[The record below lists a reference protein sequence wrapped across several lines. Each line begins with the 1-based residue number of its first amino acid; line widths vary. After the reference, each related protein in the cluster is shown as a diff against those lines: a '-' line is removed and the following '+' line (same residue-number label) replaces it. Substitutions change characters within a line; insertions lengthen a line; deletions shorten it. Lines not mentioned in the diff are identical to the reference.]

1 MTKKRLK
8 KEKELVKTE
17 RSLKCCR
24 FKDGRV
30 KPEPVYGLCP
40 IRHSLVKRMYEE
52 FLRTFNLKRLTLYS
66 LWSDR

>member
-1 MTKKRLK
+1 MSQRRMTKKRLK
-8 KEKELVKTE
+8 KEKKLVKTE

-40 IRHSLVKRMYEE
+40 GQAHVWGVSED
-52 FLRTFNLKRLTLYS
+52 F
-66 LWSDR
+66 